1 MEAPKARP
9 VFALTGP
16 RRSSVHAWRDRFRDP
31 SLTILLI
38 IQLGACFVAAPL
50 AAMGLPVARTIGET
64 LVLALVLVVV
74 MLSNS
79 RGAIMAILIGLS
91 AILARLVLLDWSP
104 LWANAVPR
112 GGAILTFSA
121 LCRVMARAVYAPGP
135 ITSHRI
141 QGASVRYLNFA
152 LVFASIYRLMWDLI
166 PAAFTNLSAPE
177 GGPREIDTMLY
188 FSFTTLTTTG
198 FGDIT
203 PVHPFARALA
213 NLEAII
219 GQLYPA
225 TILARLVTLELEHR
239 RR

>member
-1 MEAPKARP
+1 
-9 VFALTGP
+9 
-16 RRSSVHAWRDRFRDP
+16 
-31 SLTILLI
+31 
-38 IQLGACFVAAPL
+38 
-50 AAMGLPVARTIGET
+50 
-64 LVLALVLVVV
+64 
-74 MLSNS
+74 ML
-79 RGAIMAILIGLS
+79 
-91 AILARLVLLDWSP
+91 
-104 LWANAVPR
+104 PR

-121 LCRVMARAVYAPGP
+121 LTWVVARAVYAPGRV
-135 ITSHRI
+135 TLHRI
-141 QGASVRYLNFA
+141 QGAIVLYLNFA
-152 LVFASIYRLMWDLI
+152 IVFASVYRLMWDLI
-166 PAAFTNLSAPE
+166 PTAFANLSAPA
-177 GGPREIDTMLY
+177 GGPGEIDTMLY